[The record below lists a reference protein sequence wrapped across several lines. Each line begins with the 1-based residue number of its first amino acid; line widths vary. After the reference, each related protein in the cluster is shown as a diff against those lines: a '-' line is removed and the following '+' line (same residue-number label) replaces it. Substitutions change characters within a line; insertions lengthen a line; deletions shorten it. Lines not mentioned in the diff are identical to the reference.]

1 MPIEE
6 PELLLEAER
15 ALGCWAIGDVTFHQA
30 IQRACEGFA
39 LDGNL
44 TCALVYVDGSSL
56 DVIGSS
62 EAERKP
68 ELFRRV
74 ALVASRDFITQAD
87 ARWTGIVRSDVDL
100 IPGTTPWI
108 ACEPVI
114 HGPSMVQSVLVIIGS
129 DESPRDLALSSLIR
143 LARWC
148 GAVLAQER
156 VRITRGH
163 LLQRVRHLCNG
174 VTDALDEAMGDDPPA
189 GTTSLPAIR
198 HAHDLAGQLMKQIGD
213 LEKVGS
219 KR

>member
-1 MPIEE
+1 VPTDE
-6 PELLLEAER
+6 PELLLDAER
-15 ALGCWAIGDVTFHQA
+15 ALGGWAIGELTFHEA
-30 IQRACEGFA
+30 IQRACGGFA
-39 LDGNL
+39 LSGNV

-87 ARWTGIVRSDVDL
+87 PRWTGIVRRDVDL
-100 IPGTTPWI
+100 IPGRTPWI

-143 LARWC
+143 LARWT

-156 VRITRGH
+156 VRITRAH

-174 VTDALDEAMGDDPPA
+174 LREAIGEAIGDESRSEQQASPA
-189 GTTSLPAIR
+189 TR
-198 HAHDLAGQLMKQIGD
+198 HARDLADQLLRQVGD
-213 LEKVGS
+213 LEKVGT
-219 KR
+219 KH